1 MRLGVAGIGTVESV
15 AELVVDMVVVERPY
29 RVVVAV
35 VVDMVELAVDTGAVV
50 ALVVVAMV
58 VASELVLR
66 TG

>member
-1 MRLGVAGIGTVESV
+1 MVAGIGTVESV

-29 RVVVAV
+29 QVVVAV

-50 ALVVVAMV
+50 ALAVVAMV